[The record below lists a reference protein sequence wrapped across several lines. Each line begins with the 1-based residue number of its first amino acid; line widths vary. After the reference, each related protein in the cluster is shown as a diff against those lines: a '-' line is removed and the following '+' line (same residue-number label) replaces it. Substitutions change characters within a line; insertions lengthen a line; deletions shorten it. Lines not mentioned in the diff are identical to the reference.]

1 MKRFD
6 PGACEE
12 DFIINLFPPPV
23 EKLLQLLKESGYQA
37 YVVGGAVRD
46 ILLGR
51 TPREYDLATDACPE
65 ALLRLAETHK
75 LRAFLKGAAFGVI
88 SFLIDGTAIE
98 VATFRT
104 EIYGEDA
111 HRPEKV
117 DFLWALE
124 DDLARRDFT
133 VNAMA
138 LDSEGRLYDPYGG
151 KGDLARGVLR
161 AVGNPD
167 ERFAE
172 DALRAFRACRF
183 AAEYGFE
190 VEPLTLAAISRTRH
204 RVAGLS
210 VERVKDELERIL
222 LSPHPETGFELLR
235 ATGLLETRCRSRVT
249 GKEEMV
255 PVLPE
260 LARLF
265 GVPQNPR
272 YHSRDVWQHTMLVVR
287 EVPQEIVL
295 RWAALLHDIAKG
307 MPGVRALNR
316 RGELSDHR
324 HEQVGAAMA
333 AEVLDRLRVPPVYSR
348 RVEWLVRRHMVFP
361 APEEPSVI
369 KWLRRLAAD
378 FRNRGELAEGV
389 EQLLTLRDADLKGG
403 KVGPEKR
410 LAENVRLRELVR
422 DVVSRVPFYPVDLAV
437 SGRAVARYLGEGPQV
452 GSVIEDLLRRVQG
465 GELPNDPEAL
475 EAVLEKKLQF
485 VEKNFIH
492 KEKTRQRRR

>member
-1 MKRFD
+1 M
-6 PGACEE
+6 
-12 DFIINLFPPPV
+12 FPPPV
-23 EKLLQLLKESGYQA
+23 EKLMQFLNNSGYQA

-51 TPREYDLATDACPE
+51 DPREYDLATDACPE
-65 ALLRLAETHK
+65 ALSRLAETHK
-75 LRAFLKGAAFGVI
+75 LRAFYKGAAFGVV

-138 LDSEGRLYDPYGG
+138 LDSEGRLYDPFGG
-151 KGDLARGVLR
+151 KRDLELGVLR

-183 AAEYGFE
+183 AAEYGFK
-190 VEPLTLAAISRTRH
+190 VESRTLKAISRTRD

-210 VERVKDELERIL
+210 VERVRDEIERIL
-222 LSPHPETGFELLR
+222 LSLHPEAGFELLR
-235 ATGLLETRCRSRVT
+235 ETGLLETRCRSRVT
-249 GKEEMV
+249 GKEETV

-260 LARLF
+260 LARLY
-265 GVPQNPR
+265 GIPQNPR
-272 YHSRDVWQHTMLVVR
+272 YHSLDVWQHTMLVVR
-287 EVPQEIVL
+287 EVPRDIVL

-307 MPGVRALNR
+307 MPGIRALNR
-316 RGELSDHR
+316 RGELSDHK
-324 HEQVGAAMA
+324 HEQVGAVMA
-333 AEVLDRLRVPPVYSR
+333 GEVLERLRVPPVSAR
-348 RVEWLVRRHMVFP
+348 RAAWLVSRHMVFP
-361 APEEPSVI
+361 APEETPVVR
-369 KWLRRLAAD
+369 WLRRLALD
-378 FRNRGELAEGV
+378 FKNKQELVEAV
-389 EQLLTLRDADLKGG
+389 EQLLTLREADLKGG
-403 KVGPEKR
+403 KVKPKKR
-410 LAENVRLRELVR
+410 LADNICLRKMVR
-422 DVVSRVPFYPVDLAV
+422 DVVSRVPFFPVDLAV

-452 GSVIEDLLRRVQG
+452 KSVIEELLRRVQA
-465 GELPNDPEAL
+465 GELPNDP
-475 EAVLEKKLQF
+475 AVLEGALAQKLEF
-485 VEKNFIH
+485 VEKDFIH
-492 KEKTRQRRR
+492 KGKARRRRS

>member
-1 MKRFD
+1 M
-6 PGACEE
+6 
-12 DFIINLFPPPV
+12 FPLPV
-23 EKLLQLLKESGYQA
+23 EKLMQLLKDSGYQS

-65 ALLRLAETHK
+65 VLSRLAETHR
-75 LRAFLKGAAFGVI
+75 LRAFFKGAAFGVV
-88 SFLIDGTAIE
+88 SFVVDGAAIE

-104 EIYGEDA
+104 EIYGKDA

-138 LDSEGRLYDPYGG
+138 LDLEGRLYDPFGG
-151 KGDLARGVLR
+151 KRDLGRGVLR

-183 AAEYGFE
+183 AAEYGFK
-190 VEPLTLAAISRTRH
+190 VEPGTLTAISRTRD

-222 LSPHPETGFELLR
+222 LSPHPEAGFELLR
-235 ATGLLETRCRSRVT
+235 ETGLLQTRCRSRIT
-249 GKEEMV
+249 GKEETV

-260 LARLF
+260 LARLY
-265 GVPQNPR
+265 GIPQNPR
-272 YHSRDVWQHTMLVVR
+272 YHSLDVWQHTMLVLR
-287 EVPQEIVL
+287 QVPQEIVL

-307 MPGVRALNR
+307 MPGVRGFNR

-324 HEQVGAAMA
+324 HEQAGAALA
-333 AEVLDRLRVPPVYSR
+333 GEVLERLRVPPAHSR
-348 RVEWLVRRHMVFP
+348 RVVWLVQRHMVFP
-361 APEEPSVI
+361 APEELPVV
-369 KWLRRLAAD
+369 KWLRRQAVD
-378 FRNRGELAEGV
+378 FRNREELGEGV
-389 EQLLTLRDADLKGG
+389 EQLLTLREADLKGG
-403 KVGPEKR
+403 KVKPEKR
-410 LAENVRLRELVR
+410 LAESARLRKLVR
-422 DVVSRVPFYPVDLAV
+422 DVLSRVPFYPVDLAV

-452 GSVIEDLLRRVQG
+452 KSVIEDLLRRVQG
-465 GELPNDPEAL
+465 GELPNDP
-475 EAVLEKKLQF
+475 AVLEGVLAQKLEF

-492 KEKTRQRRR
+492 KEKARERRR